1 MIMLLSPAKTLDLSA
16 TAIKLCSTPPF
27 ESQATELVG
36 ELAKLS
42 KAQLKALLGTSDSI
56 TKLNFDRYQGFAK
69 QQTKQAILSFDG
81 PAFKGLSAANFD
93 KKQQA
98 FAQEH
103 LRVLCGL
110 YGILR
115 PFDAIRPYRLD
126 MGKKLVTAEAN
137 NLYGYWVS

>member
-27 ESQATELVG
+27 ETQATELVE

-42 KAQLKALLGTSDSI
+42 KAQLKTLLGTSDSI

-81 PAFKGLSAANFD
+81 PAFKGLSAANCD

-103 LRVLCGL
+103 LRVLVPC
-110 YGILR
+110 
-115 PFDAIRPYRLD
+115 RLPHSPRS
-126 MGKKLVTAEAN
+126 A
-137 NLYGYWVS
+137 